1 MGIVTD
7 AHSRPLIYDHTKPD
21 FTIREGIIVAKNKK
35 AYDVCA
41 KRIIEGLGKDIPTI
55 HAEMLLD
62 IDAKRKERH
71 ALRDPRQ
78 KKRVVIID
86 SQD

>member
-1 MGIVTD
+1 MCAAEALIQAKMGIVTD

-35 AYDVCA
+35 CYDVCA
-41 KRIIEGLGKDIPTI
+41 KRVIEGLGRDIPTI

-62 IDAKRKERH
+62 IDAASNER
-71 ALRDPRQ
+71 RQ
-78 KKRVVIID
+78 
-86 SQD
+86 

>member
-7 AHSRPLIYDHTKPD
+7 AHSRPLIYDPTSPD

-35 AYDVCA
+35 VYDVCA
-41 KRIIEGLGKDIPTI
+41 MRIISELEKDIPTI

-62 IDAKRKERH
+62 IDAKSQERRKAREAQGGR
-71 ALRDPRQ
+71 L
-78 KKRVVIID
+78 KKRVVVIN
-86 SQD
+86 